1 MKQMRQVAEATVCGG
16 GAAVGLVVAAIAVCM
31 LSLWWDALGVACIPP
46 AVPVPTAELLA
57 QVPSGSLLLSRHV
70 TEATRK
76 RTLFNLV
83 TAAGDWYHCGL
94 LLRHQGELYV
104 LDCMADGPTCNV
116 KCAAHRPLGH
126 GGPRLIP
133 ALQYMLLYS
142 LNPGTCAVRRLEHPP
157 NAEFERRAWEAGVR
171 ATRYDFLRGYE
182 FPPKLLEASA
192 ERFFGVGIGRRS
204 NSAHLASGVFCSEIA
219 ALILMEL
226 GVLDES
232 IGASSLAPWSFCRP
246 TFEDHLMP
254 GHRYGPL
261 ERPDI
266 FQA

>member
-1 MKQMRQVAEATVCGG
+1 MRLVEVAVCSG
-16 GAAVGLVVAAIAVCM
+16 GAAVGIVVTCIAFCM
-31 LSLWWDALGVACIPP
+31 LSLWYDALGTASIPP
-46 AVPVPTAELLA
+46 AVPVSTAALLA
-57 QVPSGSLLLSRHV
+57 ETPSGSLLLSRHV

-94 LLRHQGELYV
+94 LLRHHGELFV
-104 LDCMADGPTCNV
+104 LDCMADGPTCNI

-142 LNPGTCAVRRLEHPP
+142 LNPGTCAIRRLKHPP
-157 NAEFERRAWEAGVR
+157 NEQFEQRAWEAAAR

-182 FPPKLLEASA
+182 FPLKLLEASA
-192 ERFFGVGIGRRS
+192 ERFLGVGLGRRCD
-204 NSAHLASGVFCSEIA
+204 SAHFASGVFCSEIA

-254 GHRYGPL
+254 RHRYGPL

>member
-1 MKQMRQVAEATVCGG
+1 MRLVEAAVCGVA
-16 GAAVGLVVAAIAVCM
+16 AAVGIVVACIAVCM
-31 LSLWWDALGVACIPP
+31 LSLWYDALGTTSIPP
-46 AVPVPTAELLA
+46 AVSVSTTELLENA
-57 QVPSGSLLLSRHV
+57 PSGSLLLSRHLI
-70 TEATRK
+70 EATRQ

-94 LLRHQGELYV
+94 LLRHKGQLYV
-104 LDCMADGPTCNV
+104 LDCMANGPTCSV
-116 KCAAHRPLGH
+116 PCAAHRPLGH

-142 LNPGTCAVRRLEHPP
+142 LNPGVCAVRRLEG
-157 NAEFERRAWEAGVR
+157 AVDERQAWAAAVR
-171 ATRYDFLRGYE
+171 ATRYDFLAGYE

-192 ERFFGVGIGRRS
+192 ERFFGCALGRRGDQ
-204 NSAHLASGVFCSEIA
+204 AKLGSGVFCSEIA

-226 GVLDES
+226 GVLDPR
-232 IGASSLAPWSFCRP
+232 IGAASLAPWSFCRS

-261 ERPDI
+261 ERPDV
-266 FQA
+266 FR